1 LIKKDAAYKD
11 GYELFIVPLPRINNE
26 SIMAITIKSIPVLEG
41 KTAEE
46 FVRRAEKNAILRTPS
61 LSKTE
66 ADRLQTVLDKSKR
79 FKFQ

>member
-1 LIKKDAAYKD
+1 
-11 GYELFIVPLPRINNE
+11 
-26 SIMAITIKSIPVLEG
+26 MAITIKSIPVLEG

-46 FVRRAEKNAILRTPS
+46 FVRKAEQNATLRTPS

-66 ADRLQTVLDKSKR
+66 ADRLQKVLDKSKR